1 MNLSIESLTA
11 IVSFL
16 FVFGTSLVVV
26 SMFIARL
33 ASRTTQIEKHI
44 EVLFRNDE
52 THRLELKSL
61 SKIEAQIELLIKHI
75 IPTK

>member
-16 FVFGTSLVVV
+16 FGFGTSLVVV

>member
-11 IVSFL
+11 FVSFL
-16 FVFGTSLVVV
+16 FGFGTSLVVV

>member
-1 MNLSIESLTA
+1 MNLGIESLTA

-16 FVFGTSLVVV
+16 FGFGTSLVVV